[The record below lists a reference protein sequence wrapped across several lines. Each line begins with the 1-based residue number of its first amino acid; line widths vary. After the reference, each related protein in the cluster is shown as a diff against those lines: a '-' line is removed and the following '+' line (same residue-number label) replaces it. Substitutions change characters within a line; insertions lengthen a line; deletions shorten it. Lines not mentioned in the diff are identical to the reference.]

1 MEETRKQW
9 VGRSFV
15 LLFCNEDRFCI
26 QNEQKIPKEGILK
39 KNLDKM
45 MGLLVVRSKEVKKSF
60 LKSSFSYSWEKCQ
73 RANR

>member
-1 MEETRKQW
+1 MGETRKQW

-45 MGLLVVRSKEVKKSF
+45 MGLLVVRSKEAKMSF

-73 RANR
+73 RVNR